1 MQTPVHLLFLLCPN
15 SNLVRF
21 PHQRCSDFFWSSF
34 LVKHDFFSHGC
45 RHVAPVHYYFPP
57 PPNCLNGSPDFTMT
71 CRKITD
77 DSLILS
83 GMLETRCLS
92 SSCSEGQPGFN
103 CQTLSRS
110 HSQLVGIC
118 GVDDATW
125 VAVENPQFRYLSQ
138 GCGDCPDTCR
148 KLGLLLWKKGRQI
161 CRKSGFLRCAVG
173 RGRVFVCTKSA
184 GN

>member
-34 LVKHDFFSHGC
+34 LVKNDLFRHGC
-45 RHVAPVHYYFPP
+45 RHVASVHYHFPT
-57 PPNCLNGSPDFTMT
+57 PPNCLNGSPDSTMT
-71 CRKITD
+71 CRKIKD
-77 DSLILS
+77 DWLTLS

-118 GVDDATW
+118 
-125 VAVENPQFRYLSQ
+125 YLGS
-138 GCGDCPDTCR
+138 CGKPTVQEPFA
-148 KLGLLLWKKGRQI
+148 GLWGLP
-161 CRKSGFLRCAVG
+161 
-173 RGRVFVCTKSA
+173 
-184 GN
+184 